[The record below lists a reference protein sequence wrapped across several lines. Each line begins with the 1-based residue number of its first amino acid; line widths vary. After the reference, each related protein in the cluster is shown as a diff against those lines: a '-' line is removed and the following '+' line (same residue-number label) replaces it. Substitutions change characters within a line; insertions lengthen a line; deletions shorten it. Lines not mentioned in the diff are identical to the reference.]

1 MRRWSVGLIDNS
13 TSKTISALEHSKRYN
28 SKLTVHGGFMQNREI
43 NHLWE
48 SKIGEPSS
56 GNHSKPLG
64 RKNRTRKIF
73 IECLY
78 LNLIT
83 QRRTNYCDTGI
94 VGSCTRSFNG
104 HGCTCTRVPIYTRRP
119 RASIEVYRALN
130 ERRIRTTEW
139 TEAANVPERTSVRGR
154 SGGAAC
160 RSKRGRAHA
169 YLRAVFGYEYPL
181 RLVFHL
187 FPLPAFVRFW
197 WSFRG
202 FYDLHNAAINSES
215 RLLR

>member
-43 NHLWE
+43 NHLRE

-94 VGSCTRSFNG
+94 VGSFVQRSRVHVHTRAYLYEAASCLDRSVSGLEWKKDSNDWMNRG
-104 HGCTCTRVPIYTRRP
+104 SECA
-119 RASIEVYRALN
+119 RAN
-130 ERRIRTTEW
+130 ERAW
-139 TEAANVPERTSVRGR
+139 KERR
-154 SGGAAC
+154 SG
-160 RSKRGRAHA
+160 
-169 YLRAVFGYEYPL
+169 V
-181 RLVFHL
+181 
-187 FPLPAFVRFW
+187 
-197 WSFRG
+197 
-202 FYDLHNAAINSES
+202 
-215 RLLR
+215 